1 MSDTMNALVGDELG
15 SVELTANG
23 MDIRTVGQV
32 AAFARLLGVAGMLP
46 KGVSPAAA
54 VVSIVAG
61 RGLGLDPFQSVQ
73 GIASINGRPAIWGD
87 AMLAVVKASGLV
99 EDERVEYLPSHKD
112 CQGVRYTVKRRGV
125 ETPFVGE
132 FSRAMAERAGLWGK
146 SGPWSQYPDRMMLAR
161 ARAFA
166 LRDGFADVLRG
177 MRCAEEEGDVVDGD
191 YVQVSAHRRKRA
203 SASAILGVMRD
214 EQPKALPEGA
224 PVASDPGT
232 EAVGDV
238 PVPLPEEAKAAAEG
252 AGGADAAGA
261 FGEADAVPDF
271 LV

>member
-46 KGVSPAAA
+46 KGVSAAAA

-191 YVQVSAHRRKRA
+191 CVQVSAHRRKRA
-203 SASAILGVMRD
+203 SASAILGVMRE

-224 PVASDPGT
+224 PGVSDPGT
-232 EAVGDV
+232 ETVKDV
-238 PVPLPEEAKAAAEG
+238 PAEIAPLDAPPVRVASHSEDESAPVAAPSI
-252 AGGADAAGA
+252 
-261 FGEADAVPDF
+261 PDY
-271 LV
+271 L